1 MASTRAT
8 QLARAAPRARWAERI
23 PFAGDLSVLY
33 LPLLLITAGLVLV
46 PLAVLLL
53 ASLKPSTALPWDAVP
68 LTLANFAAVFAAPIT
83 YTLLA
88 NTAIYAVG
96 TIAFGLGC
104 AVVLAWLVERTDVP
118 GRTLVYVAFVVALG
132 LPPMLTALGWTLWL
146 SPRIG
151 VANIVLRQLLG
162 SDAAEGPLNGYSLGG
177 MIFVTGLAICPSIFM
192 MIAALL
198 RNMDAA
204 LEDAGQMSGAN
215 TSSVWR
221 RITLPLLL
229 PGLLATV
236 TYYLVT
242 LIQHFDVPLALGL
255 PGRTL
260 VLSTRVFLLTQP
272 ENGLP
277 EYGLAATY
285 AVIALIAGVLL
296 MVVYLRATR
305 HAERFRIVTGKGY
318 RPRRIRLGRW
328 KYPALAFIGGY
339 LLLALVAPLVLL
351 LWISLLPYYQS
362 PSWEALSQLS
372 LAAYGEVLRNPR
384 VGPAALNTVVLM
396 VAAATL
402 ATILSVL
409 IAWVSLRLRVRGAR
423 LLESLAFSALA
434 IPSIVV
440 ALAVLLVYIRTPI
453 YGTVWILVVGHL
465 TTYLSFGTRT
475 MSAAVIQLHRELEE
489 SAAVHGAS
497 WWATLRRVVMPLLFP
512 AMTNGWIWMAAH
524 SMRDFTFPL
533 MLGTSGNLV
542 IAALIWN
549 FWRVPNLPAAAALSV
564 MLAVALGACAGLSR
578 AYLISRADEGRS

>member
-1 MASTRAT
+1 
-8 QLARAAPRARWAERI
+8 
-23 PFAGDLSVLY
+23 VLY